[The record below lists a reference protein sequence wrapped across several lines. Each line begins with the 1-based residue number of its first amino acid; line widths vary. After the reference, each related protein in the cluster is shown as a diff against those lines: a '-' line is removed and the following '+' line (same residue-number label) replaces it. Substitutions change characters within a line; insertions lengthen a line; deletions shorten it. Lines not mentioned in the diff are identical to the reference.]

1 MASSTSSK
9 PKYHVAFSFAGED
22 REYVEKIAAQLTS
35 DGVNVFYDKYE
46 EVDLWG
52 KDLYTHL
59 KDVYEKRA
67 LFTVMFISEHY
78 KDKLWTNHERKAAQA
93 RAFAESDKEYVLPA
107 FFDKVIE
114 VPGLTGTTGYIS
126 LAKKTPEQVANLI
139 VKKLTAAGVDLPK
152 QFAYGD
158 SAKAD
163 VDFPMPKGSKTTKI
177 ITDLKSYTWGV
188 QAPAIK
194 AIFDLDWSA
203 LTPDEIFVLGRNIY
217 QCADG
222 GENHAKAILG
232 GLRRELAKI
241 PEEAALHLLN
251 GMFFEVY
258 FDAQGELRPRQK
270 GRYLGELLELQQVK
284 KFAPSISFIN
294 RALQPYQD
302 QLPFLPS
309 LKPEPVRFE
318 LVVKKSV
325 PPLVRS
331 LKLCGRELL
340 LKVDE
345 TEDLSDRVWKLSFL
359 SFTLAQLKHNL
370 AEAWSIPLTRIEIEC
385 SPKLDVKTEL
395 RLPKDHSIR
404 WSRP

>member
-9 PKYHVAFSFAGED
+9 PTYHVAFSFAGED
-22 REYVEKIAAQLTS
+22 RDYVEKVAAQLTS

-46 EVDLWG
+46 EVYLWG

-78 KDKLWTNHERKAAQA
+78 RDKLWTNHERKAAQA
-93 RAFAESDKEYVLPA
+93 RAFAESDKEYILPA
-107 FFDKVIE
+107 VFDKAIE
-114 VPGLTGTTGYIS
+114 VPGLAKTTGYIS
-126 LAKKTPEQVANLI
+126 LATKTPEQLANLI
-139 VKKLTAAGVDLPK
+139 VKKLTAAGVDLPT
-152 QFAYGD
+152 QFSYGD

-163 VDFPMPKGSKTTKI
+163 VDFPMPKGRAVTKI
-177 ITDLKSYTWGV
+177 VNDLKSRTWPV

-194 AIFDLDWSA
+194 AIFDLNWSA

-217 QCADG
+217 QCAVGD
-222 GENHAKAILG
+222 ENRAKAILAN
-232 GLRRELAKI
+232 LRRKLAKL

-270 GRYLGELLELQQVK
+270 GRYLGNLLELQQVK
-284 KFAPSISFIN
+284 KFAPSISFIH

-309 LKPEPVRFE
+309 LKPEPVRFK

-331 LKLCGRELL
+331 LKLDGRELL

-345 TEDLSDRVWKLSFL
+345 TEDRFDRVWKLSFVN
-359 SFTLAQLKHNL
+359 FTLAKLKRML
-370 AEAWSIPLTRIEIEC
+370 AEAWSIPLTQIEIVC
-385 SPKLDVKTEL
+385 SPKLDPKAEF
-395 RLPKDHSIR
+395 RLPEDHSIR
-404 WSRP
+404 WPRP